1 VALDAPSNP
10 PERKKKML
18 KITVHD
24 EPAIRRLQVEGK
36 LTGVSIAEL
45 ENTWR
50 SEHQAAG
57 AKPVEIDLTDMTAI
71 DQGGKCLLSL
81 IYRDGACLVAAG
93 AKAKELIAEI
103 AKGAPAEATSDSR
116 GRRCW
121 RIAARAVA
129 LAALCL
135 TVHDISLLAADSI
148 SNPVRQWNVE

>member
-1 VALDAPSNP
+1 
-10 PERKKKML
+10 ML

-24 EPAIRRLQVEGK
+24 EPATRRLQVEGK

-121 RIAARAVA
+121 KIAAPAAV

-135 TVHDISLLAADSI
+135 TSPNLSLLPAHPLSI
-148 SNPVRQWNVE
+148 PTLQCTLH

>member
-1 VALDAPSNP
+1 
-10 PERKKKML
+10 ML

-50 SEHQAAG
+50 SERQSAG
-57 AKPVEIDLTDMTAI
+57 AKPVEIDLTGMTAI

-81 IYRDGACLVAAG
+81 LYKDGAYLVAAG
-93 AKAKELIAEI
+93 VKAKELIAEI
-103 AKGAPAEATSDSR
+103 AKDAPVEAASDSR

-121 RIAARAVA
+121 KVGCRAVVLA
-129 LAALCL
+129 LLLL